1 MHVMQSEEAP
11 STPMLDLILSN
22 VRETTE
28 VLFSGFRSMR
38 TEALSLRCLILEL
51 VNALA
56 NLPVQL
62 NGLAKPLH
70 TTIMSAINNENFFHV
85 DRRSFRNWVSL
96 LNLLASRQPIDM
108 EYFVPNT
115 CNSASQT
122 KVCMSLKRLGFVVYA
137 SPRDSFA
144 PQLSELLAKLSH
156 LYRSGITP
164 VQEMVL
170 FVNRIL
176 ICRMSAKNLVPVWP
190 VILSDLISVL
200 SISEDPSLL
209 LAALKF
215 VDLAASLRFPGF
227 DVYHWMFPPQNAC
240 FGEPDAE
247 SSFTHLLSR
256 VAGLASGGS
265 SPRLRG
271 HPQLKGIRGCLPL
284 ECVAALA
291 GSLAEQEM
299 KPSSGAH
306 IPDEHVA
313 VSFENDF
320 LDAGL
325 PSAFL
330 TCLGSRSSE
339 CVRIG
344 REW

>member
-1 MHVMQSEEAP
+1 MQSEEAP

-200 SISEDPSLL
+200 STSEDPSLL

-306 IPDEHVA
+306 IADEHVA